1 MEHRRRRQ
9 HDDGAG
15 RAPGMVPVPL
25 RKRGAVLM
33 AAVLASLAAACGSD
47 SSISVYIPVTRTP
60 SVVPTPSAAP
70 PTATRTT
77 VPTSTTVPTRTFTA
91 PPTATNPPEAT
102 ATHTATRQ
110 PTRTASATASA
121 TSVPATATASAT
133 ATPQPP
139 TATRTITPVPPSSTA
154 TATLTAPPTASA
166 TATVTR
172 TAPATATNTVTVRPT
187 ATATA
192 SFTATGIPTGTATAT
207 ATFTVTAIP
216 TGTAA
221 ATVTVTAAPSLT
233 ATPPPT
239 ATFTATALPSATFTA
254 TATPTGGSGAVCGN
268 RVLEMGETCTNCP
281 ADCVVGP
288 CNSPGAPTQAFV
300 VDLIQ
305 PAGFQPTSAT
315 VELGYNSTVLNI
327 PGTGTATT
335 VRQRVVA
342 PPPVPQAF
350 TPNDKDYALVVQE
363 TRLTPLGQ
371 LFTVTFDRCAGSP
384 APTLSDVACTVM
396 SCAQSGAPVAGC
408 RCSARL
414 P

>member
-1 MEHRRRRQ
+1 MEYRRRQ
-9 HDDGAG
+9 CDDGAG
-15 RAPGMVPVPL
+15 RARPTAPYSP
-25 RKRGAVLM
+25 RQRGAVLM
-33 AAVLASLAAACGSD
+33 VAALAVLAAACGSD
-47 SSISVYIPVTRTP
+47 SSITVYIPVTRTP

-70 PTATRTT
+70 PTAT
-77 VPTSTTVPTRTFTA
+77 STTVPTRTATA
-91 PPTATNPPEAT
+91 PPTATTPPEAT
-102 ATHTATRQ
+102 ATHTATRV
-110 PTRTASATASA
+110 PTRTASTTATATAVPA
-121 TSVPATATASAT
+121 TATATASAT
-133 ATPQPP
+133 AQPP
-139 TATRTITPVPPSSTA
+139 TATASRTLTPIPPSATA

-172 TAPATATNTVTVRPT
+172 TAVATATNTAAVPPT

-207 ATFTVTAIP
+207 FTATAIP

-221 ATVTVTAAPSLT
+221 ATATVTASPTLT
-233 ATPPPT
+233 ATAPPT

-268 RVLEMGETCTNCP
+268 RVLEMGETCTSCP

-288 CNSPGAPTQAFV
+288 CNSPGAPTQAFI

-305 PAGFQPTSAT
+305 PSGFQPTSAT

-371 LFTVTFDRCAGSP
+371 LYTVTFDRCAGAP
-384 APTLSDVACTVM
+384 VPTLADVSCTVM
-396 SCAQSGAPVAGC
+396 SCAQSGAPVTGC
-408 RCSARL
+408 RCAARL